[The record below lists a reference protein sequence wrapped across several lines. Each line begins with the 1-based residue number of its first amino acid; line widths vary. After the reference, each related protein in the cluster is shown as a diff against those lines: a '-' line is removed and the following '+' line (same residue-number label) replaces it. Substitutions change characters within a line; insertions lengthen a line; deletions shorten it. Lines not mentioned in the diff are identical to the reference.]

1 MTIIMKFGGM
11 AIILTLD
18 DMYAGS
24 LYEEKMLDAAGKK
37 LPVVYN
43 RYMG

>member
-37 LPVVYN
+37 LPVEYN